1 MKFLPLIFRTTLAG
15 QRAGWGVVHPGGL
28 ARLVF
33 LILAVRLYA
42 GPCCAQTAADIS
54 EQLRA
59 LQRQNEAFLEQLR
72 RQQEIIAALTN
83 QVNQLQ
89 AEATLRDRAV
99 DLPKP
104 PLEAAEPP
112 PRMPGWLPLGP
123 VHLSGEGGVGFFH
136 SARHGNS
143 PNGEFRVDEARLF
156 LEAPLG
162 KDAFFYGE
170 LNLATREYNY
180 GLDLFLG
187 ELYVDLENL
196 SRFWNREGMLSL
208 RLGRFNIPFGEDYL
222 TRNAI
227 DNPLISH
234 SLADF
239 WGVDEGLELYGKVGP
254 VDYVMA
260 VQNGGH
266 PGVRDFTADKALVGR
281 LGYDPLS
288 WLHLGVSGM
297 RTGDLDVKNDMM
309 SELWFANGFIRSLGS
324 TATTQFHANLAQGDV
339 RVRLPHGHLA
349 AAGGL
354 LHYGDNDPAAATG
367 RAVYFYSFE
376 GVHDLTR
383 DLYAAGRFSH
393 ILAGRGFPSV
403 GNGDFSEYF
412 YRELTRDLWRLSL
425 GLGYRWSPNL
435 VLKMEYTF
443 ERGADYPAGKG
454 NRRDMISA
462 EAAFRF

>member
-1 MKFLPLIFRTTLAG
+1 MKFLPLIFRATLAG
-15 QRAGWGVVHPGGL
+15 QRSQWAFVHPGSL
-28 ARLVF
+28 AGVIV
-33 LILAVRLYA
+33 LILAAWFYA
-42 GPCCAQTAADIS
+42 VPCSAQTTADIS

-59 LQRQNEAFLEQLR
+59 LQRQNEAFLEQLH
-72 RQQEIIAALTN
+72 RQQEIIATLTN

-89 AEATLRDRAV
+89 AEATRRDRAV
-99 DLPKP
+99 VP
-104 PLEAAEPP
+104 PQTVPEITEPP
-112 PRMPGWLPLGP
+112 RRLPGWLPVGP

-136 SARHGNS
+136 SARGGNA
-143 PNGEFRVDEARLF
+143 PNAEFRVDEARLF

-180 GLDLFLG
+180 GLDVFLG
-187 ELYVDLENL
+187 ELYVDIENL
-196 SRFWNREGMLSL
+196 SRLWNREGMLSL
-208 RLGRFNIPFGEDYL
+208 RLGRFYIPFGEEYL

-239 WGVDEGLELYGKVGP
+239 WGVDEGLELYGKLGP

-260 VQNGGH
+260 IQNGGH
-266 PGVRDFTADKALVGR
+266 PGVRDFTADKAVVGR
-281 LGYDPLS
+281 LGYDPFR

-297 RTGDLDVKNDMM
+297 RTGDLDVKNDML
-309 SELWFANGFIRSLGS
+309 SELWFADGFIRSLGS
-324 TATTQFHANLAQGDV
+324 TATTQFHANLAQGDLQ
-339 RVRLPHGHLA
+339 VRLPHGHLG

-354 LHYGDNDPAAATG
+354 LHYGDNDSARANS
-367 RAVYFYSFE
+367 RAVYFYSLE
-376 GVHDLTR
+376 GAHDLTR

-393 ILAGRGFPSV
+393 ILAGQGFPLV
-403 GNGDFSEYF
+403 GSGDFSEYF

-443 ERGADYPAGKG
+443 ERGADYPTGRES
-454 NRRDMISA
+454 RRDLISA